1 MRPGDP
7 FGDYSQRAIML
18 TLIFEPVLANDDGVG
33 APAPLTDQCCPGF
46 RSDTGIERRALL
58 KFSGQP
64 LQAAPQCPARPAG
77 STLLQLMNEGSDQQ
91 IATEPAR
98 RARGMQLAPGN
109 PQFGCRVIEQFG
121 NLTVDLGEVCTTR
134 SAGPVADWTGSR
146 RRSPARRCGR
156 RDRVPLW
163 PKPA

>member
-1 MRPGDP
+1 
-7 FGDYSQRAIML
+7 ML

-46 RSDTGIERRALL
+46 RGDTGIERRALL

-109 PQFGCRVIEQFG
+109 PQLGCQVIEQFG
-121 NLTVDLGEVCTTR
+121 NLTVDLGDVCTT
-134 SAGPVADWTGSR
+134 SSGPVADWTGNR
-146 RRSPARRCGR
+146 RRLATALASRCLVGWRRHALAGSAMR
-156 RDRVPLW
+156 
-163 PKPA
+163 